1 MLVFEPDAQA
11 SEEATVQ
18 HTYYIQSRVLILI
31 ERLHDQK
38 FQDNFFKEQEA
49 IPQQKD
55 PKLWTKERYLEKE
68 MITAVK
74 INR

>member
-1 MLVFEPDAQA
+1 MPRHQ
-11 SEEATVQ
+11 EEATVQ
-18 HTYYIQSRVLILI
+18 HAYYIQSRVIILI

-38 FQDNFFKEQEA
+38 FGQLFKEQEA

-55 PKLWTKERYLEKE
+55 PAIWTKERYLEKE